1 MAAAASTVEANYTT
15 FSFVP
20 STASHQ
26 QCETAVGQL
35 ESGTLPSAS
44 NESLHPYDVT
54 AHTAEQNELDMVE
67 AQDSGCSEPHS
78 DNAEPVGSHRSV
90 GIGAGGV
97 LLAATAVVS
106 AKGPEFGGGGI
117 GPMDDVQNS
126 AEVSDTSTA
135 APSST
140 STAGPLRPG
149 GLKTT
154 IAYPEALV
162 NEQSYPAMG
171 VGCCCPSCQS
181 KKQELQDQLRQGSDG
196 ASIHPDLELEMYRQ
210 SQQMMYVTQL
220 TNILAQRVVDFKRE
234 RRARRASKAKAASQQ
249 RESCPPEE
257 SSIPHKCIALALQH
271 TNARVM
277 MAQQNLE
284 IALRAGPRQEGDDG
298 AGHSRV
304 AGEGPTEL
312 TDELELRRRELQLE
326 RARELHQ
333 HIYAQMELFQ
343 FWVQQ
348 LYNAQRPAEEDKGE
362 KSQAKNAPFMI
373 TPYTH
378 QWLISGTHRAA
389 DQSSFGDD
397 DGEEEDDE
405 ETSSLGKYL
414 TPLLDL
420 LQGWKS
426 TFVCVDESSSVTP

>member
-1 MAAAASTVEANYTT
+1 MAAVSTVEANYTT

-44 NESLHPYDVT
+44 NESLHPYDAT
-54 AHTAEQNELDMVE
+54 AHTAEQNELDMLE

-78 DNAEPVGSHRSV
+78 DNAEAVESHRSV

-97 LLAATAVVS
+97 LLAAAAVVA

-117 GPMDDVQNS
+117 GPMDDVQTS
-126 AEVSDTSTA
+126 AEISDTSTT

-162 NEQSYPAMG
+162 NEQSYPGMG

-181 KKQELQDQLRQGSDG
+181 KKQELQDQLRQGGDDT
-196 ASIHPDLELEMYRQ
+196 SIHPDLELEMYRQ

-249 RESCPPEE
+249 RDDCPPEE
-257 SSIPHKCIALALQH
+257 SSIPHKGGPENAL
-271 TNARVM
+271 
-277 MAQQNLE
+277 
-284 IALRAGPRQEGDDG
+284 GDWPCVPG
-298 AGHSRV
+298 
-304 AGEGPTEL
+304 
-312 TDELELRRRELQLE
+312 RREKDC
-326 RARELHQ
+326 RT
-333 HIYAQMELFQ
+333 FS
-343 FWVQQ
+343 F
-348 LYNAQRPAEEDKGE
+348 
-362 KSQAKNAPFMI
+362 SQC
-373 TPYTH
+373 
-378 QWLISGTHRAA
+378 
-389 DQSSFGDD
+389 
-397 DGEEEDDE
+397 
-405 ETSSLGKYL
+405 
-414 TPLLDL
+414 LLM
-420 LQGWKS
+420 
-426 TFVCVDESSSVTP
+426 